1 MNKEEFVTDNQILI
15 QIMKQMEELTL
26 QVSELKKENKELKL
40 HLITMHPAY
49 TEEQRQNAMQEI
61 IQMQSNN
68 TLASQYK

>member
-1 MNKEEFVTDNQILI
+1 MENQVLLE
-15 QIMKQMEELTL
+15 IMKRMEELTL
-26 QVSELKKENKELKL
+26 EVSELRKENRELKL

-61 IQMQSNN
+61 IQMRSNN